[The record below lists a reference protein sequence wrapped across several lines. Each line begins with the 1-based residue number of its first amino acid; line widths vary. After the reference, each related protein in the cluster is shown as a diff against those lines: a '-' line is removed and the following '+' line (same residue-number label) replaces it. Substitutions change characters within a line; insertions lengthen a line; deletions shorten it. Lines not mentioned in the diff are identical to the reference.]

1 MEKYTDYAVKLLE
14 NYGLKI
20 LLAIGVLIV
29 GLWLIKIVS
38 RLFLKFLKKRDI
50 DPSLKSFLKS
60 FISITLKLLL
70 IITVIS
76 MAGVDA
82 TAFIA
87 IFASVGIGIGMA
99 MSGTL
104 QNVAGGIFILFLKPY
119 TIGNFIKVAGEMGSV
134 KEIHV
139 FNTILNTTDNKVII
153 IPNGQVLNGVITNF
167 SKEQFRR
174 VDLTFGIGYN
184 DDIDKAKG
192 LIMDL
197 INADKRIINEPAEPF
212 VRVGNL
218 GDSSVDFTIRLWADA
233 SDYWGIYFDMTENV
247 KKSFD
252 ANGISIP
259 FPQTDVHLYQE
270 QS

>member
-1 MEKYTDYAVKLLE
+1 MEKYVNYATELLE
-14 NYGLKI
+14 KYGLKI
-20 LLAIGVLIV
+20 LLAIVVLII
-29 GLWLIKIVS
+29 GLWLIKVAS
-38 RLFLKFLKKRDI
+38 RLFLKFLAKRDI

-70 IITVIS
+70 IVTVVG
-76 MAGVDA
+76 MAGVE
-82 TAFIA
+82 TSAFIA

-119 TIGNFIKVAGEMGSV
+119 TIGHFIKVSGEMGTV

-153 IPNGQVLNGVITNF
+153 IPNAQILNGVVTNF

-184 DDIDKAKG
+184 DDIDKAKALIMG
-192 LIMDL
+192 LIND
-197 INADKRIINEPAEPF
+197 DKRVLKEPAEPF
-212 VRVGNL
+212 VMVGNL
-218 GDSSVDFTIRLWADA
+218 GDSSVDFTVRLWVDA
-233 SDYWGIYFDMTENV
+233 ADYWGVFFDLTENV
-247 KKSFD
+247 KKTFD
-252 ANGISIP
+252 ANGVSIP

-270 QS
+270 KA